1 MIRSVPT
8 DAQPRHTYSKDIVI
22 IGGGIAGLWLLNRLR
37 QQGFDAIVLE
47 KSALGS
53 GQTIAS
59 QGIIHGG
66 LKYALSGVLSP
77 ASSAIAAMPEH
88 WRRCLEGQGD
98 VDLSGCRLLAPHYF
112 MWSSGGYRSRLKT
125 FLGSRALRG
134 RIDALSASKYPPF
147 FHNSDISGALYQ
159 LSDFVVD
166 TPCLIELLAAP
177 YRDRIFKIDADT
189 LRASVTDSGQIR
201 SITLQSQAGAVNIK
215 AQRYVLCA
223 GEGNGALLK
232 MLGIAEPSM
241 QTRPLHMVT
250 VRTTHPEPVYVH
262 CIGDDFGMTPRLTV
276 TSHPDPE
283 HTGPEQKG
291 RWIWYV
297 GGELAESGVR
307 RSPDEQV
314 AEGKKQL
321 GEAFPWVDF
330 NDAQWGSF
338 LVNRAEPRLPNLQRP
353 DTAYVNSQQN
363 LLVTWPTKLALTPN
377 LSDCVFTELAREQI
391 KPQEIDAGESASALA
406 ACFEFPGIAKPR
418 WDALFS

>member
-1 MIRSVPT
+1 MIRSVAT
-8 DAQPRHTYSKDIVI
+8 DSQPRNTFSTDVVI

-98 VDLSGCRLLAPHYF
+98 VDLRGCRILAPHYF

-125 FLGSRALRG
+125 FLGSKALRG

-166 TPCLIELLAAP
+166 TPSLIELLAAP
-177 YRDRIFKIDADT
+177 HRDRILKIDADT
-189 LRASVTDSGQIR
+189 LKASMTDSGQIK
-201 SITLQSQAGAVNIK
+201 SLSVQSLTGAVQIT

-223 GEGNGALLK
+223 GEGNGALLE
-232 MLGIAEPSM
+232 MLGISDPSM

-250 VRTTHPEPVYVH
+250 VRTAHPEPVYVH

-276 TSHPDPE
+276 TSHPDPDHE
-283 HTGPEQKG
+283 G
-291 RWIWYV
+291 RWVWYV

-307 RSPDEQV
+307 RSSEEQQ
-314 AEGKKQL
+314 AEGRRQL

-330 NDAQWGSF
+330 GSAQWNSF
-338 LVNRAEPRLPNLQRP
+338 LVSRAEPRLPNLQRP

-377 LSDCVFTELAREQI
+377 LSDSVCAELARQQI
-391 KPQEIDAGESASALA
+391 KPQAQDFDESMSTLA